1 MTRRRIA
8 IYVWVATLAACSS
21 RNAPLL
27 KPPPATPAIMT
38 AALHGLGLGRFHYV
52 GHWEFVH
59 GLHDGRW
66 SGQSA
71 RSYHLGDSVSVAF
84 KGRGIRIYGV
94 TGPGGG
100 YGTVGLDDRIHSDAI
115 NFYSPH
121 KVPHALVYQS
131 PRLPEGI
138 HAIAMMVSGDHDRRS
153 HGTYVNVESAEVV
166 EVPR

>member
-8 IYVWVATLAACSS
+8 VCVWVATLAACSG
-21 RNAPLL
+21 RNAPA
-27 KPPPATPAIMT
+27 PAAPPATPAIMT
-38 AALHGLGLGRFHYV
+38 AAHKGLGLGRFHYV
-52 GHWEFVH
+52 GRWEFVR
-59 GLHDGRW
+59 GMHDGRW
-66 SGQSA
+66 NDQSA

-115 NFYSPH
+115 DFYSPH
-121 KVPHALVYQS
+121 KVSHALVYQS
-131 PRLPEGI
+131 PRLAAGI
-138 HAIAMMVSGDHDRRS
+138 HALAMLVSGDHDRRS

-166 EVPR
+166 DVPR